1 MLHQRLVQIIIFGR
15 DSIVTPELFFVQNL
29 TLKFLSK
36 LFQVETSML
45 KRKNDE
51 KCWREDITRNHGFM
65 TKTSSLVE
73 EDIKNFENCLAYF
86 TRRGFNNGSVTE
98 DEEEFP
104 VAYSCKW
111 LTLK

>member
-1 MLHQRLVQIIIFGR
+1 
-15 DSIVTPELFFVQNL
+15 
-29 TLKFLSK
+29 
-36 LFQVETSML
+36 ML

-104 VAYSCKW
+104 VAYSCTW
-111 LTLK
+111 LTLKLDVVFLCTE